1 MKINISA
8 LDNELRV
15 KVGEVASQLGFEMD
29 VNGYAIEAQ
38 KGEEFSV
45 KFDGNKFFITYDALN
60 RFFRGLMLVA
70 KSGAKKGFA
79 VNEKCVAEE
88 LGIMLDCSRNAVRNL
103 THLKQII
110 RNLALMGYN
119 QIPK

>member
-45 KFDGNKFFITYDALN
+45 KFDGNKFIITYDALN
-60 RFFRGLMLVA
+60 RFFRGL
-70 KSGAKKGFA
+70 
-79 VNEKCVAEE
+79 
-88 LGIMLDCSRNAVRNL
+88 
-103 THLKQII
+103 
-110 RNLALMGYN
+110 
-119 QIPK
+119 